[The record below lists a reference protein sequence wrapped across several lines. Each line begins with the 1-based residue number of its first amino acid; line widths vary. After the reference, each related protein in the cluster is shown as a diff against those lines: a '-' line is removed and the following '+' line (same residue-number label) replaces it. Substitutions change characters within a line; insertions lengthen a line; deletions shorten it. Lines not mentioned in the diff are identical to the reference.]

1 MLIIM
6 NIVLVLPTH
15 PLLIH

>member
-1 MLIIM
+1 M

>member
-1 MLIIM
+1 M

-15 PLLIH
+15 LLPLH